1 MSHIFKV
8 VNWGLDCPRLEGD
21 RSRWHPNIARWLRC
35 VCGPQGAPNHCSC
48 REQPLSHQKTALFK
62 KKLRTP
68 RVFFSGEKYNKRV
81 TSFYCLIIRVL
92 YGLWGV
98 GGCNCCFSLIM
109 NVAVLLCSRTSSCP
123 KATISIFTTAASQ
136 ETSRAS
142 KVISRKFQLG
152 GKNLPFAF
160 PPFFCSGCIVAAAAI
175 AHPSRIFTFLQSR

>member
-1 MSHIFKV
+1 M
-8 VNWGLDCPRLEGD
+8 
-21 RSRWHPNIARWLRC
+21 
-35 VCGPQGAPNHCSC
+35 
-48 REQPLSHQKTALFK
+48 
-62 KKLRTP
+62 
-68 RVFFSGEKYNKRV
+68 FFSGEKYNKRV

-98 GGCNCCFSLIM
+98 GRCNCCFSLIM

-152 GKNLPFAF
+152 GKKSPLCF
-160 PPFFCSGCIVAAAAI
+160 PSLFLLWMHCCGRGDRSSL
-175 AHPSRIFTFLQSR
+175 AHFHISAEPLAQSAEQSHIGYRLISVSQRDK